1 MIYSGGFSFRLPLP
15 GIPRILI
22 IYSGGF
28 SFRLPLPGV
37 PRLLIIYSGGFSF
50 RLPLPGVPRLLIIY
64 SGGFSFRLPL
74 PGVCRSYG
82 LPSFPLHGFPAGQS
96 LCFLLCALGQ
106 VVLVCVDERPVQ
118 TASPLRRGGRWV
130 SEGQQKI
137 EV

>member
-1 MIYSGGFSFRLPLP
+1 MGFLFASRCLASLEYLLFTAE
-15 GIPRILI
+15 
-22 IYSGGF
+22 GF
-28 SFRLPLPGV
+28 FLRLPLPGV

-96 LCFLLCALGQ
+96 LCFLLGAFRQ